1 MGNEA
6 EQVVRMM
13 LNGTEVVI
21 RITGRATMSLAA
33 YLVAYARKHKGAYQ
47 KSDMMRLLTSGDR
60 LVVFTMTKKQYRDF
74 DKAAE
79 KCVDYAPFI
88 NRKEKDGMVSL
99 IVSERTLP
107 IVNAVLDEI
116 GYVREER
123 QEEQEVKKKREMSS
137 DSSKSSP
144 EKNMEKQ
151 NEKGEKMS
159 VIDMLKRNREIIKG
173 QKKKKEI
180 PELNKDLG

>member
-33 YLVAYARKHKGAYQ
+33 YLVAYARKHRGAYQ

-123 QEEQEVKKKREMSS
+123 QEEQEVKKNGKCYRTAQKAHRKRTW
-137 DSSKSSP
+137 
-144 EKNMEKQ
+144 KNMDAGFRKRKKQ
-151 NEKGEKMS
+151 
-159 VIDMLKRNREIIKG
+159 
-173 QKKKKEI
+173 
-180 PELNKDLG
+180 